1 MQKHAIGAIMIVFV
15 FAVAGVGAN
24 CRKSLSP
31 VPLSLAT
38 VASSSLSD
46 LASLPVLEMEI

>member
-31 VPLSLAT
+31 LSLAP
-38 VASSSLSD
+38 VASSSLLD
-46 LASLPVLEMEI
+46 LASLPVLEMKI